1 MPLEQVFSGG
11 GDEHDDTE
19 LTAGQVQSSVTN
31 LDALL
36 DEIDAV
42 LETNAEAFV
51 QGFVQKGGE

>member
-11 GDEHDDTE
+11 ADDSDDTE
-19 LTAGQVQSSVTN
+19 FSAGHIQAQTSN

-36 DEIDAV
+36 DEIDTV
-42 LETNAEAFV
+42 LETNAAAFV